1 MKWSWR
7 LGRIASIDV
16 YVHATFVFLL
26 AWIAVAEYQ
35 SSGTAAAVV
44 TAVLF
49 TLAVFASV
57 IVHEYGHA
65 LTARR
70 FGVRTRRITILPIGG
85 VASLEQI
92 PNEPKQELA
101 IAIAGPL
108 TTFAIIVA
116 LYAMLRLLGVPLG
129 VPDPE
134 LSGGPF
140 LARLMWVNVALLV
153 FNLIPAFPMD
163 GGRVLRAL
171 IALRTDYVRATRLAA
186 RIGQFFAIIF
196 VLVGLRSNPVL
207 IFIAIFVWMGA
218 AGEATQVAMQSA
230 LHGLVV
236 DRVMIRDVRTLGPD
250 DPLARAVE
258 HLLAGFQHD
267 FPVVDGERV
276 VGVLTRA
283 DLIRG
288 LTSSGDQAPVSSLM
302 QTDFQIARTGE
313 PLDTAFSRLQRGRCQ
328 TMPVLNG
335 TALEGVVTMENVGE
349 YFAIQGARRAQT

>member
-1 MKWSWR
+1 MCGIIGIIAKRPVAAELIEGLRR
-7 LGRIASIDV
+7 L
-16 YVHATFVFLL
+16 
-26 AWIAVAEYQ
+26 EYRGYD
-35 SSGTAAAVV
+35 SA
-44 TAVLF
+44 
-49 TLAVFASV
+49 
-57 IVHEYGHA
+57 
-65 LTARR
+65 
-70 FGVRTRRITILPIGG
+70 G
-85 VASLEQI
+85 VASLEHM
-92 PNEPKQELA
+92 PDDPRQELA
-101 IAIAGPL
+101 IASAGPL
-108 TTFAIIVA
+108 TTLGIVVV
-116 LYAMLRLLGVPLG
+116 LYATLRVLGTPLG
-129 VPDPE
+129 VANSD
-134 LSGGPF
+134 LSSGPF
-140 LARLMWVNVALLV
+140 LVRLMWVNVALLV

-186 RIGQFFAIIF
+186 RIGQLFAIVF
-196 VLVGLRSNPVL
+196 VLVGLRSNPIL

-236 DRVMIRDVRTLGPD
+236 DRVMIRDVRTLSPD

-288 LTSSGDQAPVSSLM
+288 LGSSGDQAPVRSVM
-302 QTDFQIARTGE
+302 QSDFQVARTGE
-313 PLDTAFSRLQRGRCQ
+313 PLDTAFSRLQRGSCQ

-335 TALEGVVTMENVGE
+335 AVLEGVITMENVGE
-349 YFAIQGARRAQT
+349 YFAVQGARRALA

>member
-7 LGRIASIDV
+7 LGRIASIDI
-16 YVHATFVFLL
+16 YVHATFIFLL
-26 AWIAVAEYQ
+26 AWIALAEFQ
-35 SSGTAAAVV
+35 RSAEVVAVV
-44 TAVLF
+44 MAVLF
-49 TLAVFASV
+49 ILAVFASV
-57 IVHEYGHA
+57 IAHEYGHA

-70 FGVRTRRITILPIGG
+70 FGVQTRRITILPIGG
-85 VASLEQI
+85 LASLERI
-92 PNEPKQELA
+92 PDEPKQELA

-108 TTFAIIVA
+108 VTLAIAVV
-116 LYAMLRLLGVPLG
+116 LYALLSLLGIPLG
-129 VPDPE
+129 AVD
-134 LSGGPF
+134 SDMNSGPF

-171 IALRTDYVRATRLAA
+171 IAMRTDYVRATRLAA
-186 RIGQFFAIIF
+186 RIGQLFAIVF

-218 AGEATQVAMQSA
+218 AGEASHVQMQSA

-236 DRVMIRDVRTLGPD
+236 DRIMIRDVRTLGPD

-258 HLLAGFQHD
+258 HLLAGFQND
-267 FPVVDGERV
+267 FPVVEGGRV

-288 LTSSGDQAPVSSLM
+288 LASSGDQAPVRTVM
-302 QTDFQIARTGE
+302 RTDFQVARTGE
-313 PLDTAFSRLQRGRCQ
+313 PLDAAFARLQRGCCQ
-328 TMPVLNG
+328 TMPVVNG
-335 TALEGVVTMENVGE
+335 NALEGVITMENVGE
-349 YFAIQGARRAQT
+349 YFAIQGARRTPA